1 MTQDQNNNRPPLD
14 FSNTA
19 VAFAYRKKF
28 DLIKAYNMFYLMK
41 YDWLVK
47 VGTNVTMKAV
57 ESGIVAP
64 FSIAMKPTVYKLFC
78 GGPSL
83 ERSVE
88 KIDRLYEYGVQCILD
103 YGVEAQENSQG
114 FEQTEAEIKKAIK
127 FAHEQASV
135 PIVVS
140 KFTGLIRFSILE
152 KLHKGVALNEDEK
165 SSFEASKKIID
176 SICQLAHD
184 RNVGLFVDAEE
195 SWIQQPLDDLVDEM
209 MAKYN
214 QKTAIVYNTIQLY
227 RKDRLDYLKSAH
239 QKANAGGYIYAAKLV
254 RGAYMEKEAKRAKEY
269 GYESPIQETKT
280 ATDRDYD
287 LAVKYCLTHLNEI
300 SVCIATHNEDSCLSA
315 VKILEESRFDRR
327 DNRVFFSQLL
337 GMGDHISFNLAQAG
351 YNVAKY
357 MPYGPVKEVIPY
369 LVRRAQENTSVAGQM
384 GRELSLLRKE
394 MRRRGLIV
402 F

>member
-1 MTQDQNNNRPPLD
+1 MTQNQNSIPQVD
-14 FSNTA
+14 FSNTET
-19 VAFAYRKKF
+19 AFAYRKKF

-47 VGTNVTMKAV
+47 VGTSVTMKAV
-57 ESGIVAP
+57 ENGIVTP

-83 ERSVE
+83 EKSVE

-103 YGVEAQENSQG
+103 YGVEAQENSAG
-114 FEQTEAEIKKAIK
+114 FKQTEAEIRKAIK

-152 KLHKGVALNEDEK
+152 KLHKGAELTEEEQK
-165 SSFEASKKIID
+165 SFDDSKSMID

-184 RNVGLFVDAEE
+184 KNVGLFVDAEE
-195 SWIQQPLDDLVDEM
+195 SWIQKPLDDLVDEM

-227 RKDRLDYLKSAH
+227 RKDRLAFLKLAH
-239 QKANAGGYIYAAKLV
+239 KKAKAGGYIYAAKLV
-254 RGAYMEKEAKRAKEY
+254 RGAYMEKEAKRAKEK
-269 GYESPIQETKT
+269 GYESPIQDTKEN
-280 ATDRDYD
+280 TDRDYD
-287 LAVKYCLTHLNEI
+287 LAVEYCLTHLNEI
-300 SVCIATHNEDSCLSA
+300 SVCIATHNEESCLSA
-315 VKILEESRFDRR
+315 VKFLEESKFDRK
-327 DNRVFFSQLL
+327 DNRVFFSQLF
-337 GMGDHISFNLAQAG
+337 GMGDHISFNLANAG

-384 GRELSLLRKE
+384 GRELSLLKKE
-394 MRRRGLIV
+394 MRRRGLML